1 MWSGYLLG
9 FGCFEQTN
17 RFRQAEKA
25 SVYINLIFS
34 SVFGNGDHI
43 SNAVAASAKSP
54 NNKIDIYHLQI
65 PLIYRRM
72 PIFDRAV
79 YAESA

>member
-1 MWSGYLLG
+1 MGYLLG
-9 FGCFEQTN
+9 FGGFQQAN
-17 RFRQAEKA
+17 RFRQAEKGPIH
-25 SVYINLIFS
+25 VDLIFS
-34 SVFGNGDHI
+34 SVFGNRDHI